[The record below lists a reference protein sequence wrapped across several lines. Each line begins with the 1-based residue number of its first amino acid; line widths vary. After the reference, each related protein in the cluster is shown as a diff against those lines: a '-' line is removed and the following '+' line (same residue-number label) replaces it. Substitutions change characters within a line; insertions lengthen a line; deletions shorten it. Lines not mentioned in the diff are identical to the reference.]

1 MEPPRGGRQNG
12 LSSSS
17 SMVHPCAVGS
27 SCNKTAAPARN
38 SGESQVQKS
47 RIPQAVPGKDP
58 GVVNNQPTISAHIP
72 FLSLLFL
79 TSQNCGPE
87 T

>member
-1 MEPPRGGRQNG
+1 
-12 LSSSS
+12 
-17 SMVHPCAVGS
+17 MVHPCAVGS
-27 SCNKTAAPARN
+27 SWNKTAAPARN

-47 RIPQAVPGKDP
+47 HIPQAALGKEPGM
-58 GVVNNQPTISAHIP
+58 VNNQLTLSAHIP

>member
-1 MEPPRGGRQNG
+1 
-12 LSSSS
+12 
-17 SMVHPCAVGS
+17 
-27 SCNKTAAPARN
+27 
-38 SGESQVQKS
+38 VQKS
-47 RIPQAVPGKDP
+47 HITQAAPGKEL
-58 GVVNNQPTISAHIP
+58 GMVSNQLTLSAHIP